1 MRVWFYTFGCKVN
14 QYETELL
21 RQSFESRGWLSAV
34 NFASADVC
42 VINSCTVTSQSD
54 LKLRQL
60 VHRIRREN
68 PTTII
73 ALCGCYP
80 QAFPDCA
87 ETLPEADIIVGSGNK
102 QSLPSA
108 VENYVKSR
116 LKIADIQDIGRD
128 YPASESLSA
137 IAKKTRAVIKIQD
150 GCDRF
155 CSYCIIPYA
164 RGRSRSKTL
173 DQIRQ
178 EAKTLA
184 AAGHKELIA
193 VGINLSD
200 YGKNTEY
207 DLADAVKAISLSGA
221 ARIRLGSL
229 EPEELSESIINRLA
243 EIPNLCPHFHLA
255 LQSGCDKTLR
265 EMRRKYD
272 RSSYS
277 EIVRLLRNRFP
288 GCAVTTDIMVGFP
301 GESDRDFSESHEF
314 VKSIAFADAHIFPY
328 SIREGTPAAKRTD
341 QIPEP
346 IKEIRAKMMSE
357 AVGISK
363 TAYSK
368 SLVGSVQQVLF
379 EKEKAPD
386 FHQGHSSNYQV
397 VKVKRFTDTLF
408 REMRDVRI
416 ISAER
421 GYLLGEIVQR

>member
-1 MRVWFYTFGCKVN
+1 MRRRYDKEKYFTIVN
-14 QYETELL
+14 
-21 RQSFESRGWLSAV
+21 S
-34 NFASADVC
+34 
-42 VINSCTVTSQSD
+42 
-54 LKLRQL
+54 
-60 VHRIRREN
+60 
-68 PTTII
+68 
-73 ALCGCYP
+73 
-80 QAFPDCA
+80 
-87 ETLPEADIIVGSGNK
+87 
-102 QSLPSA
+102 
-108 VENYVKSR
+108 
-116 LKIADIQDIGRD
+116 
-128 YPASESLSA
+128 
-137 IAKKTRAVIKIQD
+137 
-150 GCDRF
+150 
-155 CSYCIIPYA
+155 
-164 RGRSRSKTL
+164 
-173 DQIRQ
+173 
-178 EAKTLA
+178 
-184 AAGHKELIA
+184 
-193 VGINLSD
+193 
-200 YGKNTEY
+200 
-207 DLADAVKAISLSGA
+207 
-221 ARIRLGSL
+221 
-229 EPEELSESIINRLA
+229 
-243 EIPNLCPHFHLA
+243 
-255 LQSGCDKTLR
+255 LR
-265 EMRRKYD
+265 EH
-272 RSSYS
+272 
-277 EIVRLLRNRFP
+277 FP